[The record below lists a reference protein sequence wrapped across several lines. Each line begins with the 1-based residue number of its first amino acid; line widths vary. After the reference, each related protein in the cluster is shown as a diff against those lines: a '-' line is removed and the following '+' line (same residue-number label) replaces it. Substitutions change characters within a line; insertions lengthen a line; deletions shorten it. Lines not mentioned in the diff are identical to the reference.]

1 MSAREVF
8 GTRLRRRQMLGWT
21 PHDLAE
27 RLGSGVGSS
36 SRDAQGVYKDMTC
49 ARWRQMTTVLQTTA
63 DCLLGRSNE
72 AGPLP
77 DRGCPGNALR
87 VAGMTRS
94 LLPAFLV

>member
-1 MSAREVF
+1 MSARAVF
-8 GTRLRRRQMLGWT
+8 GTRLRRRRQMLGWT

-63 DCLLGRSNE
+63 DCL
-72 AGPLP
+72 
-77 DRGCPGNALR
+77 
-87 VAGMTRS
+87 
-94 LLPAFLV
+94 